1 MWAASNNHSSVV
13 QMLLAHGASSSTQSA
28 CGRTVVDYIDTQ
40 NEQMKIIFSP
50 NHTTSTTMDDESC
63 SVLNIPS
70 SSSKAQTNNDIEQ
83 EDHALSDQDDTV
95 IPADDQDDN
104 QDLVEC
110 EASLQSIHQFHWD
123 KCLPDQMFVFS
134 EEDMEHILET
144 AITRLRLP
152 METQHEIWVPANIIF
167 LSARFA
173 HYYSS
178 RDLLHH
184 LLHKAVEKIEH
195 VLKVCVETNDMDWN

>member
-1 MWAASNNHSSVV
+1 MWAASNNHSNVV

-40 NEQMKIIFSP
+40 NEQMKTIFSP
-50 NHTTSTTMDDESC
+50 NNTTTDHESS
-63 SVLNIPS
+63 SVLKVPS
-70 SSSKAQTNNDIEQ
+70 SPLNKAQTSEHEQ
-83 EDHALSDQDDTV
+83 ENHNALDQDDTAA
-95 IPADDQDDN
+95 ADDDANEDHE
-104 QDLVEC
+104 DLVEC

-134 EEDMEHILET
+134 EEDLEHILET

-152 METQHEIWVPANIIF
+152 MDTQHEIWVPANIIF

-178 RDLLHH
+178 RDLLHQ
-184 LLHKAVEKIEH
+184 LLHTAIEKIEH
-195 VLKVCVETNDMDWN
+195 VLKVCI

>member
-1 MWAASNNHSSVV
+1 MWAASNNHSNVV

-40 NEQMKIIFSP
+40 NEQMKTIFSP
-50 NHTTSTTMDDESC
+50 NNTTTDHESS
-63 SVLNIPS
+63 SVLKVPS
-70 SSSKAQTNNDIEQ
+70 SPLNKAQTSEHEQ
-83 EDHALSDQDDTV
+83 EHHNALDQDDTAA
-95 IPADDQDDN
+95 ADDDANEDHE
-104 QDLVEC
+104 DLVEC

-134 EEDMEHILET
+134 EEDLEHILET

-152 METQHEIWVPANIIF
+152 MDTQHEIWVPANIIF

-178 RDLLHH
+178 RDLLHQ
-184 LLHKAVEKIEH
+184 LLHTAIEKIEH
-195 VLKVCVETNDMDWN
+195 VLKVCI